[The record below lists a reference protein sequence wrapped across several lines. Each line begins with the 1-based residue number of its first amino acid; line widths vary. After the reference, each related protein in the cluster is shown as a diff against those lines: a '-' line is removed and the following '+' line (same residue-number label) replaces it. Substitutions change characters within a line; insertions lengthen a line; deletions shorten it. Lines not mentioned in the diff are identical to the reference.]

1 VGGDGPTTDLDL
13 LVHLPE
19 GAGRFLLG
27 RFKEDL
33 KALLHVAV
41 DIVPDD
47 GVKPRARANID
58 NDSVALCAAVTAI
71 RCPRS
76 WRRRPSPTVTWPRPS

>member
-1 VGGDGPTTDLDL
+1 MGGDGPTSDLDL
-13 LVHLPE
+13 LVRLPE
-19 GAGRFLLG
+19 GAGRLPLG

-58 NDSVALCAAVTAI
+58 NDSVALL
-71 RCPRS
+71 P
-76 WRRRPSPTVTWPRPS
+76 P